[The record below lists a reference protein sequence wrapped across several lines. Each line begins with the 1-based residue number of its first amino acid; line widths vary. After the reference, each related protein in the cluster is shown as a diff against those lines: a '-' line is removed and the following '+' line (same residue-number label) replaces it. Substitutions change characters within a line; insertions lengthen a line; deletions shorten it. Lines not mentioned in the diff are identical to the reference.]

1 MSLRQ
6 SARST
11 RRLLVHRFIVN
22 YGRYM
27 SYSKWIDRVNRRP
40 LFHRF
45 AEKNFNV
52 PSFPTRDTTHLFI
65 LTTAVV

>member
-11 RRLLVHRFIVN
+11 RRFLVHRFIVN

-52 PSFPTRDTTHLFI
+52 PSFPTREAMWSFV
-65 LTTAVV
+65 AS